1 MKQIFLVLF
10 IFTAVF
16 FPVYGQEYST
26 KENEITASYIE
37 HFSGIGFIAGK
48 IVVNNGY
55 LPLLYTLHDADLAV
69 LTKEEL
75 RILRNTVYAKY
86 GLIFQS
92 KDLTAHFSRFSWYK
106 AQNRNVDNRLTAAD
120 KYLIQRILAF
130 ENAAPNKNLT
140 VNDLLGTWLGTF
152 PNPAGY
158 VNNIVIHKDNTIEFG
173 YNSMALRAVTS
184 ARGTYKIENGFLV
197 VLITEQRIAVG
208 EFFHEGYAS
217 VSGGMEGTIFGKITF
232 TTPVRMVFP
241 VGNLKSTYEGE
252 EIYSKVRQIGSYDR
266 VYGEDTGLY

>member
-1 MKQIFLVLF
+1 MKRSFLILF
-10 IFTAVF
+10 IFTTLF
-16 FPVYGQEYST
+16 FSAYGQEYST
-26 KENEITASYIE
+26 KENEITESYIK

-55 LPLLYTLHDADLAV
+55 LPLLYTLHDTDLAV

-92 KDLTAHFSRFSWYK
+92 KDLTAHFSKFSWYK

-130 ENAAPNKNLT
+130 ENTPPNKNVT
-140 VNDLLGTWLGTF
+140 VNDLTGTWLGTF
-152 PNPAGY
+152 PTPAGY
-158 VNNIVIHKDNTIEFG
+158 VNNIVINKNNTIEFG
-173 YNSMALRAVTS
+173 YNSMAMKAVTS
-184 ARGTYKIENGFLV
+184 CRGTFKIENGFLV

-208 EFFHEGYAS
+208 EYFHEGYAS
-217 VSGGMEGTIFGKITF
+217 VLGGMEGTIFGTITF
-232 TTPVRMVFP
+232 TTPIRMVFP

-252 EIYSKVRQIGSYDR
+252 EINSKVRQIGSYDR
-266 VYGEDTGLY
+266 VFGYDSGLY